1 MGDGGEDVS
10 AAALQAELKRLRGD
24 NAFLAEELCSAAQ
37 EVLELS
43 DRLRRMQPVGDS
55 KSGHLGAYA
64 ESLKLH
70 DPRARLAEAQPVL
83 RRYNFVLESCQAPDD
98 SAGADGLPRQPRYKV
113 RTSFSCLDRSDI
125 RGWGAQPAPVGTEAA
140 ARASHP
146 GADVGDYAPAMGY
159 YEVVLP
165 PPKETSAQRKR
176 QPQKTNVARFSYTD
190 WSLNNLAAARP
201 GTTLDIGAVIK
212 WIGEAEPRTPDDALP
227 LLHLCKDALKNV
239 VGAELN
245 LQNSREA
252 DLEKQVKELLRQR
265 DEARARADE
274 LHAQC
279 EHLQLMVQRFE
290 VQTTQMQERLDAI
303 ASQSTEQGLQSLL
316 DAELLKNK
324 HLEVEI
330 TSLRGSLGKLADKLK
345 DSEERAKEN
354 IEGLKKELNVPITE
368 KVKGMAEDEL
378 LQHIVFVFTLPV
390 PWGRLGPE
398 LLSASTE
405 PAALHNFCKLIMQ
418 RLKASAKSWVVDLC
432 ALLDSEPKD
441 FPLTLTKW

>member
-1 MGDGGEDVS
+1 M
-10 AAALQAELKRLRGD
+10 
-24 NAFLAEELCSAAQ
+24 
-37 EVLELS
+37 LE
-43 DRLRRMQPVGDS
+43 
-55 KSGHLGAYA
+55 
-64 ESLKLH
+64 
-70 DPRARLAEAQPVL
+70 
-83 RRYNFVLESCQAPDD
+83 NCQAPDD
-98 SAGADGLPRQPRYKV
+98 SGAGADGLPRQPTYKV

-125 RGWGAQPAPVGTEAA
+125 RGGGAQPAPVGTEAA
-140 ARASHP
+140 ARAAHAS
-146 GADVGDYAPAMGY
+146 ADVGDYGPAMGY

-165 PPKETSAQRKR
+165 PPPKETTAQRKR
-176 QPQKTNVARFSYTD
+176 QPQKTEVARFSYTD

-330 TSLRGSLGKLADKLK
+330 TSLRSSVGKLADQITI
-345 DSEERAKEN
+345 SEQKVTEIRRQS
-354 IEGLKKELNVPITE
+354 ILELNVPITE
-368 KVKGMAEDEL
+368 KVKEMTEDEL
-378 LQHIVFVFTLPV
+378 LQHIVFVFTQPV

-398 LLSASTE
+398 LLSASTGMCPPPHMTCMYPPE
-405 PAALHNFCKLIMQ
+405 YTTDTVSQHRAGAAAKFLQASHPAPEIVC
-418 RLKASAKSWVVDLC
+418 
-432 ALLDSEPKD
+432 
-441 FPLTLTKW
+441 